1 MLRRILQSLLVSSLL
16 VACSDATGPVR
27 GVEGTWRLHTVDG
40 QALPFILPEEAV
52 DKLELMSEV
61 ITMVAPGS
69 LTIVTTFRV
78 TDGSDVFLDSDPDGG
93 TYVVNGSTVTI
104 TWASDGSTSTAT
116 VSGDTMTFQD
126 IDHTWVYR
134 RDPAA

>member
-1 MLRRILQSLLVSSLL
+1 MLRRILQSLLVVAVL
-16 VACSDATGPVR
+16 VACSDSTGPVR

-52 DKLELMSEV
+52 DKVELMGEV

-69 LTIVTTFRV
+69 LTIITTFRI

-93 TYVVNGSTVTI
+93 TYVVNGSAVTI
-104 TWASDGSTSTAT
+104 TWASDGSTTAAT
-116 VSGDTMTFQD
+116 VSGDTMIMEDIGHTFL
-126 IDHTWVYR
+126 YR
-134 RDPAA
+134 RDPPD